1 MFELGFLGTKAA
13 MYMDIVTIY
22 FGLVPFMLIFSII
35 QAIKKKYQLHYKMQL
50 FTFILTILMVIIFE
64 VGVRLDGGLNAF
76 MKTSTVDYNFMA
88 ILMVIHIIIAVV
100 TVVLWS
106 IILYG
111 AIKKFK
117 VEKVSVDHNHKFF
130 GKIVFLG
137 MSITSALGISIY
149 YLLFIM

>member
-1 MFELGFLGTKAA
+1 
-13 MYMDIVTIY
+13 
-22 FGLVPFMLIFSII
+22 
-35 QAIKKKYQLHYKMQL
+35 
-50 FTFILTILMVIIFE
+50 MVIIFE
-64 VGVRLDGGLNAF
+64 VGVRLDGGLNTF

-117 VEKVSVDHNHKFF
+117 VEKVNVDHNHKFF

-137 MSITSALGISIY
+137 MSITSVLGISIY

>member
-22 FGLVPFMLIFSII
+22 FGLVPFMLMFSII
-35 QAIKKKYQLHYKMQL
+35 QAIKKKYQSHYKMQL

-64 VGVRLDGGLNAF
+64 VGVRLDGGLNTF

-137 MSITSALGISIY
+137 MIYTNLFYFKFFNSSI
-149 YLLFIM
+149 

>member
-22 FGLVPFMLIFSII
+22 FGLVPFMLMFSII
-35 QAIKKKYQLHYKMQL
+35 QAIKKKYQSHYKMQL

-117 VEKVSVDHNHKFF
+117 DNNN
-130 GKIVFLG
+130 
-137 MSITSALGISIY
+137 
-149 YLLFIM
+149 